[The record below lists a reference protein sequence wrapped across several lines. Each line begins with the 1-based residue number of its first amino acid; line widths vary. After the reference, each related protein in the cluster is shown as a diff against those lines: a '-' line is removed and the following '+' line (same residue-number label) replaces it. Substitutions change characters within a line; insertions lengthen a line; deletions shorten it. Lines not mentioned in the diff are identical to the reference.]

1 MTLRTG
7 SFLTSRAFATLA
19 AGTELASGQP
29 ASGAQTLQAL
39 DGAQKVNLLLKSLPE
54 RAIRPVDATWGEIF
68 DEALGLLNSNRI
80 NQAETKLRQL
90 DRSNPSQP
98 AILSSLLHCAI
109 WQAKSDEQTTLLQQL
124 GACDSLDLETRARYL
139 AIGAALDEERVG
151 VAAKRLIGEIDNAD
165 EASAAMTADA
175 NIMLLP
181 QELLRQIAN
190 SEIPPRA
197 AFHICDREIP
207 GGEELPSTDEI
218 PRTRAMVL
226 LFGKQT
232 DRDARIEVAGL
243 FEENEEVVVQQLQRV
258 LGPIRWQDDAADSY
272 TVPLSA
278 YAIVSVP
285 PLRITSD
292 SGALQQLNRDLISAD
307 LVDRVVDAKL
317 AFLDGKS
324 LRDAASDPQLDLART
339 GLVRML
345 ESATEWQGT
354 PDNWLEKVREIAN
367 VSAQDPI
374 RPTTGEQA
382 ELLRNDQ
389 LPLVDVSNL
398 VMTDMMFMMS
408 RAARVGCI

>member
-1 MTLRTG
+1 
-7 SFLTSRAFATLA
+7 
-19 AGTELASGQP
+19 
-29 ASGAQTLQAL
+29 
-39 DGAQKVNLLLKSLPE
+39 
-54 RAIRPVDATWGEIF
+54 
-68 DEALGLLNSNRI
+68 
-80 NQAETKLRQL
+80 
-90 DRSNPSQP
+90 
-98 AILSSLLHCAI
+98 
-109 WQAKSDEQTTLLQQL
+109 
-124 GACDSLDLETRARYL
+124 
-139 AIGAALDEERVG
+139 
-151 VAAKRLIGEIDNAD
+151 
-165 EASAAMTADA
+165 
-175 NIMLLP
+175 
-181 QELLRQIAN
+181 
-190 SEIPPRA
+190 
-197 AFHICDREIP
+197 
-207 GGEELPSTDEI
+207 
-218 PRTRAMVL
+218 
-226 LFGKQT
+226 
-232 DRDARIEVAGL
+232 AGL

-408 RAARVGCI
+408 RAARVGCIQLATDAANKILAHEPNQADRDAIREDLEGDADDAAIEQQINGVRLAARNTLIQTAQDPNERLSLIDVAIEDAKSANTPWWSFALAKITTLIQLGEVESAQAMLNEYQTSFGTDQQAMMALQQMLVEMGILNPDGSPRMMPPGAAGGPGGPAASPGPAPAGGGGGGGGGIWTPDNPSGGGPSGGDAGGSSGESKIWMPGMD